1 MRLGVVI
8 FPGSNCDRDA
18 LAAAEI
24 AGYEAVPLWHGESAV
39 EGVDAI
45 ILPGGF
51 SYGDALRAG
60 ALAATAPVMAGVRRF
75 AARGGAVLGICNG
88 FQILC
93 EAGLL
98 PGALTRNRDLA
109 FHCHDVALTVVT
121 ARTPW
126 TRALAPGERLVLPV
140 AHGEGRYVVPPE
152 ELDRL
157 EAQDQIVF
165 RYEDNFNGSCG
176 AVAGVC
182 NRAGNVVGMMPH
194 PERRVEAVLGGEAG
208 LGVFRSLRLAAAGVT
223 RP

>member
-24 AGYEAVPLWHGESAV
+24 AGCEAVPLWHGESAV
-39 EGVDAI
+39 DGVDAI

-75 AARGGAVLGICNG
+75 AARGGPVLGICNG

-98 PGALTRNRDLA
+98 PGGLTRNQDLA

-121 ARTPW
+121 ARTAW
-126 TRALAPGERLVLPV
+126 TRALVPGGRLVLPV
-140 AHGEGRYVVPPE
+140 AHGEGCFVVPP
-152 ELDRL
+152 DQIHDL
-157 EAQDQIVF
+157 EANDQIVF
-165 RYEDNFNGSCG
+165 RYENNFNGSCG
-176 AVAGVC
+176 AIAGVC
-182 NRAGNVVGMMPH
+182 NRDGNVVGMMPH
-194 PERRVEAVLGGEAG
+194 PERRVEAVLGGEQG
-208 LGVFRSLRLAAAGVT
+208 LALFRSLHLAGAGV
-223 RP
+223 PGA